1 MAAVWYNA
9 VQCSFSPIVPGF
21 HYCSCTV
28 QLQFRRVCFYFY
40 IYVFFFRRH
49 AARSD
54 ELGPRRFQR
63 RANSVRQGAALGRRS
78 FCRCGCVRQARQA
91 CRDPHGV
98 LCCRGWAFRHPQK
111 ARPLSTSPRVGLICL
126 VLLLPAFSFAPHK
139 SRWNCLPWL
148 TMPSALGSVLHLSR
162 LPSSADLA
170 SSLTRLPFL

>member
-1 MAAVWYNA
+1 MY
-9 VQCSFSPIVPGF
+9 SFVI
-21 HYCSCTV
+21 
-28 QLQFRRVCFYFY
+28 LIY
-40 IYVFFFRRH
+40 IYFTFMFSFFADMLHDRTS
-49 AARSD
+49 SD
-54 ELGPRRFQR
+54 
-63 RANSVRQGAALGRRS
+63 RAGSNVVRVLFGRGLPMVGDP
-78 FCRCGCVRQARQA
+78 FVDAGVRQATQT

-162 LPSSADLA
+162 LPSTADPA
-170 SSLTRLPFL
+170 SRHTRLPFL